1 MFQFLHHLF
10 GGVDNGRYPESLVD
24 EAIERAV
31 DSTDPWLR
39 GVSGY
44 RKRLRPAVVR
54 AIDHVVDLVERLPP
68 PLAAGFA
75 AYEDDPQLRAY
86 FMSTNEMRKV
96 YGGDP
101 SLAEFRRQSGNPP
114 SQVFALLMMQ
124 KQEGVTLGA
133 ELKGEI
139 VMRDVAQTT
148 VTFEGH
154 RLLDPSGDETM
165 TRRHLMRRAFD
176 HLLGMAL
183 GRITSVKSERDD
195 LERRRALL
203 GAKLNLLQR
212 GGMGFDTTAASGE
225 ISVASLEKELEKIDS
240 QFNELGGDDEVL
252 DMYLAIAVE
261 ILGAPEKQLWASR
274 ETLIVDR
281 LGIVRS
287 EPSFDAPE
295 LTLNV
300 LRNSAGESLV
310 STLVALPGDDLRGL
324 AL

>member
-1 MFQFLHHLF
+1 MLKFLHHLF
-10 GGVDNGRYPESLVD
+10 GGVDNGRYPETLVN

-44 RKRLRPAVVR
+44 KKRLRPAVVR
-54 AIDHVVDLVERLPP
+54 AIDHVVDLVGLLPP

-75 AYEDDPQLRAY
+75 AYEDDPQLRSF

-96 YGGDP
+96 YGNDP
-101 SLAEFRRQSGNPP
+101 SLTEFRRQKGNLP
-114 SQVFALLMMQ
+114 SQVHALLLMQ

-133 ELKGEI
+133 ELKGDI
-139 VMRDVAQTT
+139 IMRDVAQTT

-154 RLLDPSGDETM
+154 RLLDPSGDETT

-176 HLLGMAL
+176 HLLSMAL
-183 GRITSVKSERDD
+183 RRIASVKSECED

-203 GAKLNLLQR
+203 DAKLNLLQR
-212 GGMGFDTTAASGE
+212 GGMGFDSMAASGGL
-225 ISVASLEKELEKIDS
+225 SVAALEEELEKIDT
-240 QFNELGGDDEVL
+240 QLNELGGEDGML
-252 DMYLAIAVE
+252 DAYLDIVVE
-261 ILGAPEKQLWASR
+261 ILGEPEKQLWSAR

-287 EPSFDAPE
+287 EPAFDAPE

-300 LRNSAGESLV
+300 LRNSAGDRLV
-310 STLVALPGDDLRGL
+310 TTLVVIPGDELRGIS
-324 AL
+324 